1 MGMFRIL
8 TSALLPRILRFRKE
22 VVLLWHAF
30 RAPETPLYLKIA
42 TVLVAFYLVNPFDLI
57 PEFLPFLGFVDD
69 LILVPMMVSWI
80 VSRLPQQ
87 QYARSNT
94 TGTRRDY
101 RRGPTIDGT
110 ARRM

>member
-8 TSALLPRILRFRKE
+8 TSALVPRILRFRRE

-30 RAPETPLYLKIA
+30 RSPQTPLYLKIA
-42 TVLVAFYLVNPFDLI
+42 TAFVAFYLVNPFDLI
-57 PEFLPFLGFVDD
+57 PEFLPFIGFLDD

-80 VSRLPQQ
+80 VSRLPQNTGP
-87 QYARSNT
+87 RSQ
-94 TGTRRDY
+94 GPRRDY
-101 RRGPTIDGT
+101 RRGPIIDGT